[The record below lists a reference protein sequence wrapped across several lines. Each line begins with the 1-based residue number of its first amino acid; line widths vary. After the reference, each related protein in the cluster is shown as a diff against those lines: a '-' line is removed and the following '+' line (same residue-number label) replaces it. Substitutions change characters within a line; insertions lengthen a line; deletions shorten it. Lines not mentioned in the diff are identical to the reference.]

1 MALFCSVAISG
12 CRYAPCAPQQ
22 SGPPLSRVFPRRLA
36 RLSTRLKRLPH
47 RRLPPIFPLLP
58 LLLPLLLAGC
68 ANGIGF
74 ASHAG
79 PAGGGAPPPTELIT
93 EQLIQAERL
102 ASAGAARQDL
112 TPLFVSHPPPYTIG
126 RGDIL
131 AIVVWDHPELAAGGM
146 NTATARADSG
156 GAAANSA
163 PPGFAVDH
171 LGRIQFP
178 LIGLLTVEGLTEER
192 ARDLLTKKL
201 ARYLAH
207 PNLTLRVQAYRSKRV
222 YVDGEVRTPGLHRID
237 DIPMTLLEALNR
249 AGGVTPTADQSR
261 IVLERGERRYTVNLR
276 ELVQKGVNPGA
287 ILLAHGDVL
296 RVHSRDE
303 SKVFVSGEVIT
314 PRALR
319 MHDGRLTLNEALGE
333 TGGISP
339 LSGDARQVYVV
350 RKTPERTRVFRLD
363 ARESGALAMAESFEL
378 RPKDVVYVAAAPL
391 ANWNRHLSLLF
402 PGALTSAVGV
412 TTRP

>member
-1 MALFCSVAISG
+1 M
-12 CRYAPCAPQQ
+12 
-22 SGPPLSRVFPRRLA
+22 
-36 RLSTRLKRLPH
+36 
-47 RRLPPIFPLLP
+47 P
-58 LLLPLLLAGC
+58 LLLPALALSGC
-68 ANGIGF
+68 ATGLGF
-74 ASHAG
+74 DSHAG
-79 PAGGGAPPPTELIT
+79 PAGGGAAPPTELIT
-93 EQLIQAERL
+93 EQLIAAELQA
-102 ASAGAARQDL
+102 AAGAARQDL
-112 TPLFVSHPPPYTIG
+112 TPLFVAHPPPYTIG
-126 RGDIL
+126 RGDVL

-146 NTATARADSG
+146 NSATALADSG
-156 GAAANSA
+156 GAAASNAA

-171 LGRIQFP
+171 MGRIQFP

-192 ARDLLTKKL
+192 ARELLTRKL
-201 ARYLAH
+201 ARYIAH
-207 PNLTLRVQAYRSKRV
+207 PNLTLRVQSYRSKRV
-222 YVDGEVRTPGLHRID
+222 YVDGEVRTPGLQPID
-237 DIPMTLLEALNR
+237 DIPMTLVEALNR
-249 AGGVTPTADQSR
+249 AGGMTPTADQSR

-287 ILLAHGDVL
+287 ILLAHGDVV

-314 PRALR
+314 PKALT
-319 MHDGRLTLNEALGE
+319 MHNGRLTLNEALGE

-350 RKTPERTRVFRLD
+350 RKTLDRTRVFRLD
-363 ARESGALAMAESFEL
+363 ARASGALAMAEAFEL
-378 RPKDVVYVAAAPL
+378 RPKDVVYVAASPL

>member
-1 MALFCSVAISG
+1 LLS
-12 CRYAPCAPQQ
+12 
-22 SGPPLSRVFPRRLA
+22 PL
-36 RLSTRLKRLPH
+36 H
-47 RRLPPIFPLLP
+47 RRLHLQPLAPFVLA
-58 LLLPLLLAGC
+58 LLLALSFPPLLAGC
-68 ANGIGF
+68 STGIGF
-74 ASHAG
+74 AAHAG
-79 PAGGGAPPPTELIT
+79 PAGGGAAPPTELIT
-93 EQLIQAERL
+93 EQLIQAERQ
-102 ASAGAARQDL
+102 ANAGAAPQDL
-112 TPLFVSHPPPYTIG
+112 TPLFVAHPPPYTIG

-146 NTATARADSG
+146 NTATALVDSG
-156 GAAANSA
+156 GAAANAA

-178 LIGLLTVEGLTEER
+178 LIGLLKVEGLTEER

-201 ARYLAH
+201 ARYIAH

-222 YVDGEVRTPGLHRID
+222 YVDGEVRSPGLHPID
-237 DIPMTLLEALNR
+237 DIPMTLVEALNR
-249 AGGVTPTADQSR
+249 AGGMNPTADQSR

-276 ELVQKGVNPGA
+276 ALVRQGGNPGA
-287 ILLAHGDVL
+287 ILLAHGDVV

-314 PRALR
+314 PRALT

-363 ARESGALAMAESFEL
+363 ARVSGALAMAESFEL
-378 RPKDVVYVAAAPL
+378 RPKDVVYVAASPL